1 MSHDDFDFEPIRGL
15 PKRLPPGERILWQG
29 APDASAFAYRF
40 LRLPHL
46 TGYFISLVAWVV
58 ASTLLDGGSAREAV
72 AAAASF
78 GGLSLVALGIVRG
91 YAELV
96 ARTTVY
102 TMTDK
107 RFVLR
112 VGLALPISINLPFS
126 RIDAAA
132 VRAAAD
138 GVGEIA
144 LTLRPGDRI
153 AYLALWPHARGWRMA
168 RPEPVLRAVPEV
180 RAVAATLARA
190 LGGTPPA
197 QTAPAQ
203 AVGDAQDAGP
213 RPVRT
218 LTPSAA

>member
-29 APDASAFAYRF
+29 TPDASDFAFRF
-40 LRLPHL
+40 LKLAHL
-46 TGYFISLVAWVV
+46 TGYFVALVAWAVV
-58 ASTLLDGGSAREAV
+58 STALDGAPLHEIT

-78 GGLSLVALGIVRG
+78 GALSLAALGLVRG

-102 TMTDK
+102 TMTDR

-112 VGLALPISINLPFS
+112 IGVALPISINLPFS

-132 VRAAAD
+132 MRATHE
-138 GVGEIA
+138 GKGEIS
-144 LTLRPGDRI
+144 LKLRPGERI
-153 AYLALWPHARGWRMA
+153 AYLALWPHARSWRIA
-168 RPEPVLRAVPEV
+168 RPEPVLRCVPDV
-180 RAVAATLARA
+180 RAVSAMLARA
-190 LGGTPPA
+190 LGAPPT
-197 QTAPAQ
+197 QSAPA
-203 AVGDAQDAGP
+203 AVPDATL